1 MTATTPLQA
10 GQPGTTPAAPATR
23 RTIDAPTR
31 MFHWLLA
38 LSFLGAYVTA
48 EAERWRALH
57 VSLGYAMAGLLVFR
71 LVYAFFGP
79 PTLRLSALG
88 ARAMAPV
95 RWLRGLRGLR
105 AGVTDWVAQ
114 LRQVSPLVLGLSMVL
129 LLGLIVP
136 LAASGIVVFHDG
148 PEWMEEVHEFLGN
161 AMLVT
166 VIAHLAVLLVESIR
180 RRRNLAGPM
189 LTGRIEGRG
198 PDLVKHDRTW
208 LAIALLLAVLTWF
221 AWDWQASPNRLLPTE
236 GGRSRIEHDHRDHD
250 D

>member
-1 MTATTPLQA
+1 MTASPPLHA
-10 GQPGTTPAAPATR
+10 TQPGATPTATPTR
-23 RTIDAPTR
+23 RTVDAPTR

-71 LVYAFFGP
+71 LAYAFFGP
-79 PTLRLSALG
+79 PTLRLAALG

-95 RWLRGLRGLR
+95 RWLRGLGS
-105 AGVTDWVAQ
+105 GVVDWSAQ

-148 PEWMEEVHEFLGN
+148 PEWMEEVHEFLAN
-161 AMLVT
+161 VMLAT
-166 VIAHLAVLLVESIR
+166 VIAHLGVLLLESIR

-189 LTGRIEGRG
+189 ITGRIEGRG
-198 PDLVKHDRTW
+198 PDLVKHNRVW
-208 LAIALLLAVLTWF
+208 LATALLAAVLAWF
-221 AWDWQASPNRLLPTE
+221 AWEWQASPNGLLPTDA
-236 GGRSRIEHDHRDHD
+236 GRSRVERSHGDHD

>member
-1 MTATTPLQA
+1 MTTTTSPHA
-10 GQPGTTPAAPATR
+10 GQPGALPAAPATR

-38 LSFLGAYVTA
+38 FSFLGAYVTA

-57 VSLGYAMAGLLVFR
+57 VSLGYAMAGLLAFR
-71 LVYAFFGP
+71 LIYAFFGP

-105 AGVTDWVAQ
+105 GDVTAWAAQ
-114 LRQVSPLVLGLSMVL
+114 ARQVSPLVLGLSMVL

-161 AMLVT
+161 AMLLT
-166 VIAHLAVLLVESIR
+166 VAAHLAALLVESLR
-180 RRRNLAGPM
+180 RRRNLAQPM

-198 PDLVKHDRTW
+198 PDLAKHNRAW
-208 LAIALLLAVLTWF
+208 LAVALLAAVLTWF
-221 AWDWQASPNRLLPTE
+221 AWEWQAAPNGLLPTDA
-236 GGRSRIEHDHRDHD
+236 GRARIERHHHDHD